1 MNIATPAYTGIEH
14 FTQNRLGTY
23 AQDQIKIG
31 GLTILVG
38 DARIGSNQPTTTRSP
53 TSIRY
58 RTPSR
63 SRGEPVRFTNS
74 VTASRLTSVTK
85 PHFSPMNSDLYGIV
99 SGARPTGQQYEGG
112 IILQPPGSKSFFTA
126 AVFNLTEQNVATT
139 DPDHPMYSIST
150 GAIRSR
156 GLELEAHTN
165 VNENINVIGSYTYL
179 DSLVTESN
187 TTNLDKVTPGIPR
200 YMASLWGTYRFNS
213 GALTGLQLG
222 AGVRYVGESWGD
234 TTNTYQVPGYALV
247 DMSVQYDLGN
257 LSPDL
262 TNYRASINGETCSIN
277 ITFPPARA

>member
-1 MNIATPAYTGIEH
+1 M
-14 FTQNRLGTY
+14 
-23 AQDQIKIG
+23 
-31 GLTILVG
+31 
-38 DARIGSNQPTTTRSP
+38 
-53 TSIRY
+53 
-58 RTPSR
+58 
-63 SRGEPVRFTNS
+63 
-74 VTASRLTSVTK
+74 
-85 PHFSPMNSDLYGIV
+85 
-99 SGARPTGQQYEGG
+99 
-112 IILQPPGSKSFFTA
+112 
-126 AVFNLTEQNVATT
+126 FNLTEQNVATT

-179 DSLVTESN
+179 NSLVTESN

-262 TNYRASINGETCSIN
+262 TNYRASINVTNLFDKYYVSSCTSLTNCSLGLGRV
-277 ITFPPARA
+277 ALGKLAYRW